1 MDFPGGTMVK
11 NPLPVCLIPGQGTEI
26 PHGTQCDQK
35 TKTKTTA
42 TTKTSYKRSLQ
53 EPHCIV
59 LASVAEEA
67 EGHQ

>member
-1 MDFPGGTMVK
+1 MD
-11 NPLPVCLIPGQGTEI
+11 LIPGQGTEI